1 MNTARKLSETFC
13 LLVAAGFV
21 VAALPVNA
29 EVTETVKETT
39 VTQSNDATG
48 STTTT
53 TTTIKAATV
62 KPDVYIVTIDTR
74 RRELEKIIGEGMA
87 TGKLTKA
94 QADELRSDLD
104 DVTKLEIAA
113 QKLGAAIPYTQIAVI
128 ATRLDVIALRLTE
141 IVGVQIAPIMSNGRI
156 TIVSGEIVELDE
168 MASRRAE
175 MEGKISIAYAHHTL
189 TKSQVKTL
197 RLQLDD
203 IAATEVKFRN
213 GDINGQFTD
222 EQARTLFKAFDHVGS
237 QIDSMIASNKG
248 KPVTGVY

>member
-1 MNTARKLSETFC
+1 MKKRWVLSETLC
-13 LLVAAGFV
+13 GLIATGFV
-21 VAALPVNA
+21 FSALPVKA
-29 EVTETVKETT
+29 QITETVKETT
-39 VTQSNDATG
+39 VTETKDAG
-48 STTTT
+48 STVTTTT
-53 TTTIKAATV
+53 TTVKAATV

-104 DVTKLEIAA
+104 DVTKLEIVA
-113 QKLGAAIPYTQIAVI
+113 QKVGGPIPYTQIAVI
-128 ATRLDVIALRLTE
+128 ATRLDLIAARLVE
-141 IVGVQIAPIMSNGRI
+141 IVGIQLAPIMTNGKI

-175 MEGKISIAYAHHTL
+175 MEGKISIAYAHKTL
-189 TKSQVKTL
+189 TKSQVTIL
-197 RLQLDD
+197 RQQLDD
-203 IAATEVKFRN
+203 IAAMEVKFRD

-222 EQARTLFKAFDHVGS
+222 QEARTLFQSFDRVGS
-237 QIDSMIASNKG
+237 KLDSFIASNKG